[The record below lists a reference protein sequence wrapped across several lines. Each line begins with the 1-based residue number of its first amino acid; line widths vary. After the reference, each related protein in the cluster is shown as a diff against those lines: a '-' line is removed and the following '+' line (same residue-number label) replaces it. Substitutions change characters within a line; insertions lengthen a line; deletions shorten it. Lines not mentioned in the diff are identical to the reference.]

1 MLHADENRRDN
12 FKIKSANI
20 RFLSK
25 LTVIAIFKRFC
36 VLYFIIL

>member
-1 MLHADENRRDN
+1 MLRADKNGRDN

-25 LTVIAIFKRFC
+25 LTVMRF
-36 VLYFIIL
+36 F